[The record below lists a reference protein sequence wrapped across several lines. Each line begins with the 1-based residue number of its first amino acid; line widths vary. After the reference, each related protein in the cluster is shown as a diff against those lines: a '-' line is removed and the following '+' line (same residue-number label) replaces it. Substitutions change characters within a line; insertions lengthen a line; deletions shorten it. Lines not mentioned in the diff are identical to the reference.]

1 MSTLF
6 VNNLTTASGSTITVP
21 TGKQII
27 GTDTNSIKAPGM
39 VVQAVFDDPTSAFT
53 SGNGNTQ
60 VATTSTSYVNSGI
73 KLLITPKYANSLIL
87 INGSLQMATP
97 ANDYSYITM
106 KRVISGGATTD
117 LGHVHADGRNFG
129 IATKGSAS
137 AYGWDQVAIQYPDK
151 PNTTSQIEYQFW
163 WRNNATS
170 GTTYLG
176 WTSGSNGSNPHNQ
189 LFLHALEIAQ

>member
-6 VNNLTTASGSTITVP
+6 VNNLTTASGTDITVGA
-21 TGKQII
+21 GK
-27 GTDTNSIKAPGM
+27 TIKAPGM

-87 INGSLQMATP
+87 INGSLHMATP
-97 ANDYSYITM
+97 VNDYSYITM

-129 IATKGSAS
+129 IVTKGAGNG
-137 AYGWDQVAIQYPDK
+137 YGWDQVAIQYPDK

-176 WTSGSNGSNPHNQ
+176 WTSASNGSTPHNQ